1 MKGLSTMLNRIHP
14 LAAAVAIVISSPAW
28 ADVSMQKLDEITVE
42 AIREAELPNANK
54 VEADDLKAKGAATS
68 DVVSLLLDLPGMS
81 AYSAGGVSSLPAI
94 HGMADDRVR
103 IKLDGMDLI
112 ASCPNH
118 MNPALS
124 YSAPSQIGSAKV
136 YAGITPVSVGGD
148 SIGGSIVVDSL
159 APRFAAD
166 GQGTITTGEVGAYYR
181 SNGNATG
188 VNVTLAAITERVNL
202 TYTGSTAESDN
213 YTAGGDF
220 RTYTASGVQGH
231 DIPLDEVASSAYKTR
246 NHQLALA
253 YRFDNHLLEAKLGY
267 QDMPYQY
274 YPNQRMDML
283 DNEATRFN
291 VRYQGQFDGL
301 VLDPRAYHEEVD
313 HFMDFGP
320 DKRYWYGTESG
331 GPSVPY
337 GSPCA
342 PISPTCATGMP
353 MYTASE
359 TDGAN
364 IKADWMLSD
373 RDLLRLGAEIQTY
386 AIDDWWPPS
395 GGMMWPG
402 VFWNVNN
409 GRRDRTAV
417 FGEWES
423 KPSDTWTTLLG
434 LRFERVSM
442 DADDVRGYDI
452 DAAPPGSFM
461 MTNAEATA
469 FNAADRA
476 RDDNNLDLTALAR
489 YHASDALDVEFGL
502 ARKVRSPN
510 VYERYSWSTWTMAAV
525 MNNFVGDGNGYVGNL
540 DLDPEVAHTISATFD
555 WHAND
560 RAWELKATPYYT
572 RVTDF
577 IDAARVTNNS
587 NQFNVLRYINQDA
600 RLFGM
605 DLSGKLE
612 LGETALGKLALKTVV
627 NYTDGTNLDTD
638 DALYN
643 IMPLNGRIG
652 LTQQIGRWDNEIEW
666 VGVNAKDDTSDAR
679 NEIKTKGYGLINLR
693 ASYVVDR
700 FRLDLGID
708 NVFDRNYDLPLGG
721 AYVAQGT
728 TMSINA
734 IPWGIAVPG
743 MGRSIYAGVNISF

>member
-1 MKGLSTMLNRIHP
+1 
-14 LAAAVAIVISSPAW
+14 
-28 ADVSMQKLDEITVE
+28 
-42 AIREAELPNANK
+42 
-54 VEADDLKAKGAATS
+54 
-68 DVVSLLLDLPGMS
+68 
-81 AYSAGGVSSLPAI
+81 
-94 HGMADDRVR
+94 
-103 IKLDGMDLI
+103 
-112 ASCPNH
+112 
-118 MNPALS
+118 
-124 YSAPSQIGSAKV
+124 
-136 YAGITPVSVGGD
+136 
-148 SIGGSIVVDSL
+148 
-159 APRFAAD
+159 
-166 GQGTITTGEVGAYYR
+166 
-181 SNGNATG
+181 
-188 VNVTLAAITERVNL
+188 
-202 TYTGSTAESDN
+202 
-213 YTAGGDF
+213 
-220 RTYTASGVQGH
+220 
-231 DIPLDEVASSAYKTR
+231 
-246 NHQLALA
+246 
-253 YRFDNHLLEAKLGY
+253 
-267 QDMPYQY
+267 
-274 YPNQRMDML
+274 
-283 DNEATRFN
+283 
-291 VRYQGQFDGL
+291 
-301 VLDPRAYHEEVD
+301 
-313 HFMDFGP
+313 MDFGP

-708 NVFDRNYDLPLGG
+708 NVFDRNYDLALGG

-743 MGRSIYAGVNISF
+743 MGRSI